1 MLVSEIYGPMFVQDC
16 LYISVG
22 KIPGPTYEIG
32 QNVDGQ
38 MYFHHKRRQLIPG
51 VFSSFTDHLSPPKD
65 MRRYIAQNVILL

>member
-1 MLVSEIYGPMFVQDC
+1 MSLHG
-16 LYISVG
+16 VG

-38 MYFHHKRRQLIPG
+38 MYFYHKLRQLIPG

-65 MRRYIAQNVILL
+65 MRRYIAQSVFFSKGQVSYLL